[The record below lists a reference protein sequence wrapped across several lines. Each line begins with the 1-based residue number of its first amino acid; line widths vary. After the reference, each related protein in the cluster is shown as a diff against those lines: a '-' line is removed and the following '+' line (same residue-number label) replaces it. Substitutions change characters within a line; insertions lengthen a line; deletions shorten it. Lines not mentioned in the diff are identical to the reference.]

1 MGNVITCSN
10 AYCGT
15 LVRDRQEGTIR
26 THTTATWRISQGLHC
41 SQEHYLQ
48 WPRHGATQAPFLT
61 GWEDVVYTQWSVT
74 QPWERVK
81 DCHLQQCGWT
91 PESSAGKES
100 TCKVGDLGLIPGM
113 GRFPGE
119 EKGYPLQYSGL
130 ENFMDCIAH
139 GVAKVGHDWP
149 IFTFQTLLVG
159 TSKSFV
165 PMHWYV
171 SYKYLFLSEWVKV
184 SQWCPTLCPFIPLS
198 LDSESESEVARSPPS
213 SSMNLQARI
222 LGWAAI
228 SFSIIFIFI

>member
-26 THTTATWRISQGLHC
+26 THTTATWRISRGLHC

-130 ENFMDCIAH
+130 ENFMDCIVH
-139 GVAKVGHDWP
+139 GVAKSRTRPSDFHSLEN
-149 IFTFQTLLVG
+149 ITLNE
-159 TSKSFV
+159 
-165 PMHWYV
+165 
-171 SYKYLFLSEWVKV
+171 LSEKDKY
-184 SQWCPTLCPFIPLS
+184 CMIS
-198 LDSESESEVARSPPS
+198 L
-213 SSMNLQARI
+213 I
-222 LGWAAI
+222 CGI
-228 SFSIIFIFI
+228 

>member
-1 MGNVITCSN
+1 MFWS
-10 AYCGT
+10 
-15 LVRDRQEGTIR
+15 
-26 THTTATWRISQGLHC
+26 S
-41 SQEHYLQ
+41 SYLQ
-48 WPRHGATQAPFLT
+48 WGRPGFN
-61 GWEDVVYTQWSVT
+61 
-74 QPWERVK
+74 PWV
-81 DCHLQQCGWT
+81 
-91 PESSAGKES
+91 GK
-100 TCKVGDLGLIPGM
+100 IPGK
-113 GRFPGE
+113 GR
-119 EKGYPLQYSGL
+119 GYPLQYSGL

-213 SSMNLQARI
+213 SSVHESPGKNTGVGCHFLLHYLYLYISGWQL
-222 LGWAAI
+222 LGT
-228 SFSIIFIFI
+228 